1 MSRTIR
7 ILRWSALTA
16 GGCLGFL
23 ALVLAGFYAWA
34 QSDAGRNWIARS
46 LEDALSVPGELTLHI
61 GALEGRLPGAPRLT
75 ALTID
80 DSRGTWLTVQS
91 IAADWEPLE
100 LLSGRL
106 RITDLAV
113 TELHVERLP
122 EGPAEPTA
130 DDTGGLPDL
139 PFQVLLEQFAIEQV
153 SLGPAVLGAPA
164 AFRVQGEAAT
174 RGADTLR
181 AQIDD
186 YLSLEVIA
194 NTTGPSTWRTIRR

>member
-75 ALTID
+75 ALTVD

-106 RITDLAV
+106 RIT
-113 TELHVERLP
+113 
-122 EGPAEPTA
+122 EP
-130 DDTGGLPDL
+130 LLEPWR
-139 PFQVLLEQFAIEQV
+139 VLLLSA
-153 SLGPAVLGAPA
+153 SSSGSA
-164 AFRVQGEAAT
+164 
-174 RGADTLR
+174 RGVGRPKKHTACH
-181 AQIDD
+181 
-186 YLSLEVIA
+186 
-194 NTTGPSTWRTIRR
+194 